1 MVTDKSR
8 HVWNYSFKN
17 EEIEGVKAGASEFI
31 DNQKGTYSTSSVSHN
46 LSYVGVDDRFNPTKG
61 TRWSFSNQL
70 AGLGGNISFLKTDI
84 KHSMYY
90 SPIEDYVVSL
100 RLKGGYI
107 FGYNDDKVKLKDR
120 YFLGADSFPGFEVSG
135 IGPRDTT
142 SKNKDALGGNLMY
155 TAQTELKF
163 PIPGVAPQLGVN
175 GVLFGIA
182 GAVTEIDENGGEK
195 IKDDSSPR
203 ISAGFGIQWKSP
215 FGPVRFDFAHAVMK
229 EDYDRTQ
236 FFKFSFGATF

>member
-17 EEIEGVKAGASEFI
+17 EEIEGVKTGASEFI

-90 SPIEDYVVSL
+90 SPIEDLSL
-100 RLKGGYI
+100 I
-107 FGYNDDKVKLKDR
+107 H
-120 YFLGADSFPGFEVSG
+120 
-135 IGPRDTT
+135 I
-142 SKNKDALGGNLMY
+142 
-155 TAQTELKF
+155 
-163 PIPGVAPQLGVN
+163 
-175 GVLFGIA
+175 
-182 GAVTEIDENGGEK
+182 
-195 IKDDSSPR
+195 
-203 ISAGFGIQWKSP
+203 
-215 FGPVRFDFAHAVMK
+215 
-229 EDYDRTQ
+229 
-236 FFKFSFGATF
+236 